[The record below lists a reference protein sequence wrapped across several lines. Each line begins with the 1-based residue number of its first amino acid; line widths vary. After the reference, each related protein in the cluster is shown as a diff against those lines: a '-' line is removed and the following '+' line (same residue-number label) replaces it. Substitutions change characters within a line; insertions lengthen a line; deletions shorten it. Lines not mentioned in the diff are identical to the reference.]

1 MSSILNTPLR
11 TQLLSVEELSR
22 FVALELILFG
32 FSVSARSCRGLDS
45 SGSSTPPQARQRG
58 RRKTEARCELPELVD
73 TQCLREYVSN
83 LEVRTDVVKINFPSL
98 NAFAD
103 EVIVHFNVFSPGMK
117 HGVASE
123 VDAAYVVVDID
134 IRLSCDSQ

>member
-1 MSSILNTPLR
+1 MLREVEFDSQHAPSNTTSVCRGVVSVRSPR
-11 TQLLSVEELSR
+11 TD
-22 FVALELILFG
+22 LFG

-45 SGSSTPPQARQRG
+45 CGSSTPPQARQRG

-83 LEVRTDVVKINFPSL
+83 LEVRTDVVKINFPGL

-117 HGVASE
+117 HGVM
-123 VDAAYVVVDID
+123 YTH
-134 IRLSCDSQ
+134 L